1 MMPEDLGAMMEAAG
15 AMDASQLTLVS
26 EALEPYVFSYG
37 SPDGVEGQVDML
49 ALVVMRRSDAFLLAV
64 PAGALDPETLNQGAG
79 GDPGIPLGPYHTV
92 EVPGVVLDGGVI
104 SPTGT
109 LLSVVIIDCL
119 NSLAGS
125 LRVPSDQDGAV
136 VVFDADDVPALPAPD
151 GLLAAATSWISSA
164 DPGRVGF
171 YSAESAAGTP
181 IATPRAKPKPKKK
194 STPGEA
200 TPTAAGQP
208 KKKVTTAALAENLDN
223 LMATLP
229 NLTSQMTSLVERQK
243 QLEVQM
249 STSQTRSILSR
260 PLGGSLA
267 LPQGSLS
274 AMASQLSPPPRTAAR
289 RAPGLLESPAVFKPV
304 DVEELEEEKKE
315 PEGGD
320 ALARAVYAQ
329 SQALTTLVNQIAS
342 AQGDPMADLALGSG
356 GMGSKGAAGRAKLQ
370 QELAAHRGTFYVAV
384 LNSMARRMSPTMPMA
399 SSSQALLDRGISG
412 THYLERF
419 GGYGRHRELGHIQYQ
434 VMTALDF
441 LMAGNIPAVQDTIAL
456 MGVMIEQ
463 MVLDNGRMEVAGLLC
478 LQEDVPANV
487 FSNRLVTSTARTRS
501 FAPLADQKWITVAL
515 QYLREMDVINNKR
528 QEFAGKT
535 SGGGSD
541 PTDDPKPKVRP
552 KSKQKG
558 RGRGGFQNQVEEES

>member
-1 MMPEDLGAMMEAAG
+1 M
-15 AMDASQLTLVS
+15 
-26 EALEPYVFSYG
+26 
-37 SPDGVEGQVDML
+37 
-49 ALVVMRRSDAFLLAV
+49 
-64 PAGALDPETLNQGAG
+64 
-79 GDPGIPLGPYHTV
+79 
-92 EVPGVVLDGGVI
+92 
-104 SPTGT
+104 
-109 LLSVVIIDCL
+109 VIIDCL
-119 NSLAGS
+119 NSLAGC
-125 LRVPSDQDGAV
+125 LRVPSEQDGAV
-136 VVFDADDVPALPAPD
+136 VVFDADDVTALPAPD

-171 YSAESAAGTP
+171 YSAESTAGTP
-181 IATPRAKPKPKKK
+181 MATPRAKPKAKKK
-194 STPGEA
+194 PIPGEA
-200 TPTAAGQP
+200 TPSAAGQP
-208 KKKVTTAALAENLDN
+208 KKKVTTAALAENLDS

-229 NLTSQMTSLVERQK
+229 NLTNQMTSLVERQK
-243 QLEVQM
+243 QLEMQM

-441 LMAGNIPAVQDTIAL
+441 LMAGNMPAVQDTIAL
-456 MGVMIEQ
+456 MAVMIEQ

-478 LQEDVPANV
+478 LQENVPANV

-528 QEFAGKT
+528 QEFAGKA
-535 SGGGSD
+535 SGSGAD
-541 PTDDPKPKVRP
+541 PADDPKPKVRP

-558 RGRGGFQNQVEEES
+558 RGRGGGQLQVEEES